1 MSTLKERLPASTLQ
15 PIGIGSLLVG
25 VAGLT
30 IGYVLLIL
38 GITFVYDLAPH
49 ELPLVDSL
57 LVLVAGLVCAV
68 LGYAGLKGFMHFSY

>member
-38 GITFVYDLAPH
+38 GVTFVYDLAPH
-49 ELPLVDSL
+49 ELPLFDSL
-57 LVLVAGLVCAV
+57 MVLVVGVV
-68 LGYAGLKGFMHFSY
+68 SSVVGYAGLKGFMHFSY

>member
-1 MSTLKERLPASTLQ
+1 MSTIKERLPASALQ
-15 PIGIGSLLVG
+15 PVGIGSLLLG

-30 IGYVLLIL
+30 IGYILLIL
-38 GITFVYDLAPH
+38 GITFVYGLAPH

-57 LVLVAGLVCAV
+57 LVLATGLVSAL